1 MKLGK
6 ERKKTGNRR
15 QARETGQSKASAG
28 MVQLVPREGKYVNT
42 G

>member
-6 ERKKTGNRR
+6 ERKKMGNRR
-15 QARETGQSKASAG
+15 QARETDQSKASAG
-28 MVQLVPREGKYVNT
+28 MVQLVPRAGKYVNT

>member
-6 ERKKTGNRR
+6 ERKKMGNRR
-15 QARETGQSKASAG
+15 QARETGQSEASAG
-28 MVQLVPREGKYVNT
+28 MVQLVPRAGKYVNT